1 MKRLL
6 TYGIALIMGAVIV
19 GGSIPA
25 INQAAWADA
34 QENVE
39 TNRGEEIYFNE
50 KTLSRVVSQGANV
63 FDCGEVMRLI
73 EKQTELALQ
82 EQIAESESEKA
93 YFRELREN
101 LDNKLY
107 DMNVQA
113 LDRETVQD
121 LFEISDGSITTYN
134 DGNMPQVPD
143 DTETVDW
150 MGYQYSKNYK
160 GKTYSLYEV
169 VAKPTGVHGK
179 LFNHVTGGNLIVTKK
194 FSDQLIEFYAAKLV
208 DSMGAAI
215 GNIAGISAHKVLS
228 YIPWKELLFNS
239 DSPELNRTSDA
250 SFAYLRCNTTM
261 VYTFV
266 YNDTLNVW
274 EAVMTT
280 HYTVANSSTSFYLTN
295 AQGEFFT
302 EHVDKNIYVHSDH
315 YDDANYAIN
324 IMEGRRHSHTN
335 VPVTFRKEGITQ
347 SISGRGVYLSIPY
360 FATPGELSL

>member
-25 INQAAWADA
+25 MNQAAWADA

-121 LFEISDGSITTYN
+121 LFEISDGSITTHN
-134 DGNMPQVPD
+134 DGNMSQVPD

-150 MGYQYSKNYK
+150 MG
-160 GKTYSLYEV
+160 
-169 VAKPTGVHGK
+169 
-179 LFNHVTGGNLIVTKK
+179 
-194 FSDQLIEFYAAKLV
+194 
-208 DSMGAAI
+208 
-215 GNIAGISAHKVLS
+215 
-228 YIPWKELLFNS
+228 
-239 DSPELNRTSDA
+239 
-250 SFAYLRCNTTM
+250 
-261 VYTFV
+261 
-266 YNDTLNVW
+266 
-274 EAVMTT
+274 
-280 HYTVANSSTSFYLTN
+280 
-295 AQGEFFT
+295 
-302 EHVDKNIYVHSDH
+302 
-315 YDDANYAIN
+315 
-324 IMEGRRHSHTN
+324 
-335 VPVTFRKEGITQ
+335 
-347 SISGRGVYLSIPY
+347 
-360 FATPGELSL
+360 